1 MLIDDGAVLY
11 RHVKT
16 AEGRDECAQRYMFV
30 IETQFRVK
38 VIDTWNMTV
47 EDRGVFKGKFK
58 VELPGKPYMAI
69 QIKKIQ

>member
-1 MLIDDGAVLY
+1 MRPSFREYYFDD
-11 RHVKT
+11 
-16 AEGRDECAQRYMFV
+16 
-30 IETQFRVK
+30 ETQFRVK

>member
-1 MLIDDGAVLY
+1 MKQVKDYYLIYFSFMLRSFREYYFDD
-11 RHVKT
+11 
-16 AEGRDECAQRYMFV
+16 
-30 IETQFRVK
+30 ETQFRVK